1 MSDLF
6 GYSVLVEKKR
16 RMQSLADLTSNI
28 IDREVFSSFTNDYS
42 RIKYLLSSSE
52 FTSHLQKSS
61 ALLNGEQTTSL
72 KCSKTSSEY
81 REKGNEAYASGNN
94 QLALSFYNQSIRYAP
109 SYSRELSLALGNRSV
124 VLYNLKYYKLA
135 IQDVHRSLDFL
146 SFNEEDN
153 VRRQRLEQRLQQCL
167 KNQSDDIESLSDNNL
182 LENELEELKS
192 NQTFNENYPSLTTN
206 ADIQTSSDRGRHVIS
221 TNPSSTLKPG
231 TIILIEQP
239 YASVLL
245 PSVWSTHCHACLRR
259 LNLVLFACTQ
269 CTRAVYCSFDCL
281 QSSIIWHAFE
291 CRLSIESLDKMSLL
305 ALRLLTKTGWQ
316 YLYKNKLQ
324 FEEYLK
330 TEYDINNSTKNI
342 YQWNNYEN
350 ILKLETNSNKRS
362 IDDLI
367 YRSIQA
373 CIIGISLINNTSFCQ
388 QAYENVDYQI
398 YICSLI
404 LSHLQSLPCNA
415 HEISEFIYHRLSPL
429 TSSCIEIGA
438 GIYAT
443 LSLFNHSCNPN
454 VIRNFIGNTVIVRL
468 LSSIISNNTELVDNY
483 GCLSATMDKN
493 ERQKKLNEQYHFQC
507 QCQPCLEQWPNYDQL
522 PEGTGDKNI
531 LSKQYDEAF
540 KRLIEGEKPLKD
552 DLNIYEEFL
561 NQCDEQMKDTKTY
574 KGKVYNNAQEAY
586 KQCLNFFYHSIYT
599 ED

>member
-1 MSDLF
+1 
-6 GYSVLVEKKR
+6 
-16 RMQSLADLTSNI
+16 MQSLADLASNI
-28 IDREVFSSFTNDYS
+28 IDREAFSSCTNDYS

-52 FTSHLQKSS
+52 FISHLQKSS
-61 ALLNGEQTTSL
+61 SLLDEQTTNL
-72 KCSKTSSEY
+72 KCSKTSCEY
-81 REKGNEAYASGNN
+81 RDKGNEAYAARND
-94 QLALSFYNQSIRYAP
+94 QLALSFYNQAIRYAP
-109 SYSRELSLALGNRSV
+109 SYSRELSLALGNRSAT
-124 VLYNLKYYKLA
+124 LYNLKYYKLA
-135 IQDVHRSLDFL
+135 IQDVHRSLDLL
-146 SFNEEDN
+146 SFNEEDD

-167 KNQSDDIESLSDNNL
+167 QNQSENIQTIDDN
-182 LENELEELKS
+182 ENILKELKT
-192 NQTFNENYPSLTTN
+192 NQTFNINYPSLTSY

-221 TNPSSTLKPG
+221 ANTSSTLKPG

-245 PSVWSTHCHACLRR
+245 PSAWSTHCHMCLRR
-259 LNLVLFACTQ
+259 LNHLLFVCTQ
-269 CTRAVYCSFDCL
+269 CTRAIYCSFDCL
-281 QSSIIWHAFE
+281 QRSIVWHAFE
-291 CRLSIESLDKMSLL
+291 CRLPIERLDKMQLL
-305 ALRLLTKTGWQ
+305 ALRLLTKTGWK
-316 YLYKNKLQ
+316 YLYKNKIQ
-324 FEEYLK
+324 FEDYLK
-330 TEYDINNSTKNI
+330 KNKNEFEIENTTKDI

-362 IDDLI
+362 FEDLFQ
-367 YRSIQA
+367 RSIQS

-388 QAYENVDYQI
+388 QAYENLDYQI

-429 TSSCIEIGA
+429 SSSCIEIGA

-454 VIRNFIGNTVIVRL
+454 VIRNFLGDTVIVRL
-468 LSSIISNNTELVDNY
+468 LSSISSNNIELVDNY

-507 QCQPCLEQWPNYDQL
+507 QCQPCLEQWPNYNQL

-531 LSKQYDEAF
+531 ISKQYDEAF
-540 KRLIEGEKPLKD
+540 KRLIEGEKPSKN
-552 DLNIYEEFL
+552 DLNIFEEFI
-561 NQCDEQMKDTKTY
+561 NQCDEQMKENKNY
-574 KGKVYNNAQEAY
+574 KGKIYNNAQEAY